1 MKNSLIA
8 NVTKTFKELSKD
20 NHKDAEKI
28 SFDILRKWVG
38 ILGMILPVILVF
50 GSWAF
55 ANCDTLVQPS
65 ISHYYYSN
73 MKVFFVGILCA
84 VALFLITYT
93 GYSRLDNILTNIAA
107 NLCFGV
113 AIFPTFLESN
123 SGCLQE
129 SNTFINR
136 DLSMVHFFC
145 AGSFFLILALMSI
158 FIFTQS
164 NKKIEGRKKIRNKI
178 YVFCG
183 VSMIICLVAIGIY
196 AQFFAEEHKGGS
208 FVFYFETL
216 TLFFFGISWLTK
228 AEVIAGDIDK
238 KASGN

>member
-1 MKNSLIA
+1 MKNPLIVK
-8 NVTKTFKELSKD
+8 VTKTFKELIKD

-38 ILGMILPVILVF
+38 ILGIMLPFILVI
-50 GSWAF
+50 GSFAF
-55 ANCDTLVQPS
+55 SNCDYILPS

-84 VALFLITYT
+84 VSLFLITYS

-113 AIFPTFLESN
+113 AIFPTFLENN

-129 SNTFINR
+129 STAFINR
-136 DLSMVHFFC
+136 DLSSLHFFC

-164 NKKIEGRKKIRNKI
+164 NKVIEGQKRIRNWI

-183 VSMIICLVAIGIY
+183 VGMILCLVAISIHALY
-196 AQFFAEEHKGGS
+196 FADDNKGSS
-208 FVFYFETL
+208 FVFYFETI
-216 TLFFFGISWLTK
+216 TLILFGISWLTK
-228 AEVIAGDIDK
+228 AEVIAGDK
-238 KASGN
+238 PKTQ

>member
-1 MKNSLIA
+1 MENSLIV
-8 NVTKTFKELSKD
+8 NVTKSFKGLIED

-38 ILGMILPVILVF
+38 ILGILLPFILVV
-50 GSWAF
+50 GSLLF
-55 ANCDTLVQPS
+55 SNCDTILPS

-107 NLCFGV
+107 NFCFGI

-136 DLSMVHFFC
+136 DLSSLHFFC

-158 FIFTQS
+158 FIFTKS
-164 NKKIEGRKKIRNKI
+164 NPNLEGMTPQKEMRNKI
-178 YVFCG
+178 YVICG
-183 VSMIICLVAIGIY
+183 VGMILCLVAIGIR
-196 AQFFAEEHKGGS
+196 ALFFADVQKSGS
-208 FVFYFETL
+208 FVFYFETI
-216 TLFFFGISWLTK
+216 TLILFGISWLTK
-228 AEVIAGDIDK
+228 AEVIAGDK
-238 KASGN
+238 VP

>member
-8 NVTKTFKELSKD
+8 NLTKTVKQLAKD

-38 ILGMILPVILVF
+38 ILGILLPFILVL
-50 GSWAF
+50 GSLAF
-55 ANCDTLVQPS
+55 SNCDYILPS

-107 NLCFGV
+107 NFCFGI

-123 SGCLQE
+123 SECLQE

-136 DLSMVHFFC
+136 DLSTVHFIC

-164 NKKIEGRKKIRNKI
+164 NKKIEGRKRIRNWI

-183 VSMIICLVAIGIY
+183 VGMILCLVAIGIR
-196 AQFFAEEHKGGS
+196 ALFFADAQKSGS
-208 FVFYFETL
+208 FVFYFETI
-216 TLFFFGISWLTK
+216 TLILFGISWLTK